1 MNKLLALAYTICGG
15 MKMQLKWFQKNKEKQ
30 PPAIPPQAQAV
41 VDAYRDPERQ
51 KIDPNGSYTG
61 VAEPPY
67 ATPVQDA
74 DDL

>member
-1 MNKLLALAYTICGG
+1 
-15 MKMQLKWFQKNKEKQ
+15 MQLNRFRKQKEKQ
-30 PPAIPPQAQAV
+30 SPTIPPRAQAV
-41 VDAYRDPERQ
+41 IDAYRDPERQ

-67 ATPVQDA
+67 STPVQDA